1 MSLLLNAFYYFSVL
15 KCFMCF
21 NISHTN
27 ILKYGFVQMGHNG
40 KCIVKTFKAAF
51 TGRFFCVKAVFPIAI
66 GTVRKPI
73 SRFSRP
79 KRLQFVLRQCFRL

>member
-51 TGRFFCVKAVFPIAI
+51 AGRFLFCVGANKSV
-66 GTVRKPI
+66 
-73 SRFSRP
+73 
-79 KRLQFVLRQCFRL
+79 